1 MPFDAFCPSL
11 VKKETLARRCCGT
24 CGKYFQSVAAQNRH
38 QAAHVSVPHD
48 DTESQDI
55 DDDKESADLGL
66 HEDASE
72 EEDAPVFR
80 NIFEIMRWPLI
91 LYECIFVSIFIVINC
106 LVVSMQNMPL

>member
-1 MPFDAFCPSL
+1 M
-11 VKKETLARRCCGT
+11 KKGTLARRCGT
-24 CGKYFQSVAAQNRH
+24 CDKYFPIV
-38 QAAHVSVPHD
+38 
-48 DTESQDI
+48 